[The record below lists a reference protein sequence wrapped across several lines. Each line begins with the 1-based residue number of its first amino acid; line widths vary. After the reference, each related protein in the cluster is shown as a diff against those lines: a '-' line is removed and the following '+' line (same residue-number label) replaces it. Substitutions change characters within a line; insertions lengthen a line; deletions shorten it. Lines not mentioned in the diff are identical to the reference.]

1 VSNHFDHFLGESGLA
16 HFPQLL
22 HVSGFRREAEEK
34 GGLCFFEEGEGGLDA
49 LYVSQPTVSKH

>member
-16 HFPQLL
+16 DFPQLL
-22 HVSGFRREAEEK
+22 HVSEEK
-34 GGLCFFEEGEGGLDA
+34 LKRKEAWVFLRRGRAGLDA